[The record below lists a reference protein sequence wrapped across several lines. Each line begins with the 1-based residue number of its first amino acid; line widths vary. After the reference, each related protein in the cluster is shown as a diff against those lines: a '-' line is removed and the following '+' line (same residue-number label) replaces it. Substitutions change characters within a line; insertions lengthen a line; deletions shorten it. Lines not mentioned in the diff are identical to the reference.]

1 MAVEGEVDYEDDSS
15 NDDDDDMQ
23 DFEKITHS
31 EKSSAG
37 FVVLLL
43 LCLKETS
50 NSLKTQVFMVCSNLC
65 ENKS

>member
-43 LCLKETS
+43 
-50 NSLKTQVFMVCSNLC
+50 
-65 ENKS
+65 